1 MLTNNSNASDIVLE
15 NHLKEILSD
24 VLYIFI
30 QML

>member
-1 MLTNNSNASDIVLE
+1 MLTNNSSASDIVLE

-24 VLYIFI
+24 VLNIFI